1 MLTLHHSPKIIRYG
15 KTHFIRVILQE
26 CIARHLLCGTT
37 TGEGASQNE
46 ATTDE
51 LKSAFREHR
60 VETEGHVDR
69 LEQVFESIG
78 EDAKTQKCEAIE
90 GIIKEAG
97 TIIDE
102 TKNDTYTRDI
112 ALIFAAQKAEHY
124 EIASYG
130 GLVAL
135 AQQLDLDTAADLLV
149 QTLEEEKNADST
161 LTQIAE
167 NYLYEAAK
175 AE

>member
-1 MLTLHHSPKIIRYG
+1 MEKHTLLEQFFKNA
-15 KTHFIRVILQE
+15 LQDIYYAE
-26 CIARHLLCGTT
+26 QELVKALYKM
-37 TGEGASQNE
+37 EKE

-51 LKSAFREHR
+51 LKTAFRDHR
-60 VETEGHVDR
+60 VETENHVDR

-78 EDAKTQKCEAIE
+78 EEAKTQKCHAIE

-102 TKNDTYTRDI
+102 TEDDTYTRDI

-124 EIASYG
+124 EIATYG
-130 GLVAL
+130 GLIEL
-135 AQQLDLDTAADLLV
+135 ARQLDLDTAAELLS
-149 QTLEEEKNADST
+149 QTLEEEKDADNT
-161 LTQIAE
+161 LTSIAE
-167 NYLYEAAK
+167 NHIYDAAK

>member
-1 MLTLHHSPKIIRYG
+1 MEKHSLLEEFFKSA
-15 KTHFIRVILQE
+15 LQDMYYAE
-26 CIARHLLCGTT
+26 QQLVKALSKM
-37 TGEGASQNE
+37 EKE

-51 LKSAFREHR
+51 LKQAFRDHR
-60 VETEGHVDR
+60 GETEGHVER

-78 EDAKTQKCEAIE
+78 EEPKTQKCEAIE

-102 TKNDTYTRDI
+102 TQEDTFTRDI
-112 ALIFAAQKAEHY
+112 ALIFAGQKAEHY

-130 GLVAL
+130 GLIAL
-135 AQQLDLDTAADLLV
+135 AEQLDLDTAINLLTL
-149 QTLEEEKNADST
+149 TLEEEKNADNT
-161 LTQIAE
+161 LTDIAE
-167 NYLYEAAK
+167 GHLYEAAR

>member
-1 MLTLHHSPKIIRYG
+1 MERHTLLESFFKNA
-15 KTHFIRVILQE
+15 LQDIYYAE
-26 CIARHLLCGTT
+26 QQLVKALHKM
-37 TGEGASQNE
+37 EAE